1 VINPIGR
8 HRWNNACRWP
18 IYRFEQSFETPAGLK
33 QELATLM
40 AAVAKSEVFLM
51 RKMLFASIAA
61 LAIVFGDL
69 AVASAAPHIGDSF
82 NSGNVSSL
90 PNYNFSGG

>member
-18 IYRFEQSFETPAGLK
+18 IYRIEQIPKPQQVSNRNP
-33 QELATLM
+33 QRSWP
-40 AAVAKSEVFLM
+40 AVAKLEDFLM
-51 RKMLFASIAA
+51 RKMLFAAIAA
-61 LAIVFGDL
+61 LAMGFGNL
-69 AVASAAPHIGDSF
+69 AVASAAPHLGDGF
-82 NSGNVSSL
+82 NLDNTSSL